1 MNFQKPKFWDYKKV
15 SFLAILL
22 FPLSIVYQFF
32 YLTTKVFRPL
42 RKFPIPIICI
52 GNIYLGGT
60 GKTPL
65 AREIFNITKALKKN
79 PAFVKKSYSY
89 LKDEINMLKKTGATF
104 DSKQRV
110 TSIFNS
116 IANNH
121 NLVILDDGFQDTSIK
136 PDLTI
141 LCFNSKQLIGNGFV
155 IPSGPLR
162 ENFSSIKRADCI
174 FINGEKNLDFEDKV
188 IKIKKNLKIFYTR
201 YKIKNLEKFSNK
213 KFIAFAGIGNPQ
225 NFFDLLRENKID
237 IKQTI
242 SFSDHH
248 DYTEKDFSIILK
260 KKENFKNDISIL
272 TTEKD
277 YSRMNQDIKKNFEFV
292 EVNLEIENKQEFI
305 NLIRD
310 KL

>member
-1 MNFQKPKFWDYKKV
+1 M
-15 SFLAILL
+15 
-22 FPLSIVYQFF
+22 
-32 YLTTKVFRPL
+32 
-42 RKFPIPIICI
+42 
-52 GNIYLGGT
+52 G
-60 GKTPL
+60 
-65 AREIFNITKALKKN
+65 
-79 PAFVKKSYSY
+79 
-89 LKDEINMLKKTGATF
+89 
-104 DSKQRV
+104 
-110 TSIFNS
+110 
-116 IANNH
+116 
-121 NLVILDDGFQDTSIK
+121 
-136 PDLTI
+136 
-141 LCFNSKQLIGNGFV
+141 
-155 IPSGPLR
+155 
-162 ENFSSIKRADCI
+162 NFSSIKRADCI